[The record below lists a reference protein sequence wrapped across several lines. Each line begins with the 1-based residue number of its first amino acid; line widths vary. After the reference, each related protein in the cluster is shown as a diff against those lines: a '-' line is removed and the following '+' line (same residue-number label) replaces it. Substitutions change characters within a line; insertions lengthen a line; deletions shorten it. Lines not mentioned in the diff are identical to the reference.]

1 MTGQLS
7 ELADSY
13 MEPPSTQ
20 VGLDSGSD
28 EDGSDPSWARA
39 CTYRGGPYQWDFLG
53 FLPTESETPAGW
65 AINSI
70 TSAGGWFGFDRLRL
84 GYSPLTFVSALA
96 HALALATMESE
107 FLSYLLGQRL
117 LWLWSS
123 CGG

>member
-1 MTGQLS
+1 MLYGMDL
-7 ELADSY
+7 
-13 MEPPSTQ
+13 PSTQ

-39 CTYRGGPYQWDFLG
+39 WTHTGGPYRWDFLG
-53 FLPTESETPAGW
+53 FLPAKSETPAGW

-70 TSAGGWFGFDRLRL
+70 TSAGGWFGSDRSRL
-84 GYSPLTFVSALA
+84 GYSPLTFVSAVA
-96 HALALATMESE
+96 HALALATMSLT
-107 FLSYLLGQRL
+107 FLSCLLRQRL